1 MALKSYKPTTPGQR
15 GLVLIDRSELWK
27 GRPVKSLTEGL
38 TKTGG
43 RNNTGRITMWHK
55 GGGAKR
61 LYRIVDFKRRK
72 FDIAAVV
79 ERIEYDPNRTAFIA
93 LVKYA
98 EGELNS
104 IQAPQRLAVGDQV
117 IAGAKTDVKPGNA
130 MPFSGMPI
138 GAIVHNVELKP
149 GKGGQLARAAGTYA
163 LHAVVPVDCLV
174 RVPDSVALEDAA
186 AIALVFITGW
196 EAMVE
201 RAAVGQGDL
210 VLIHAGAGGTGQMA
224 TQIARAMGARVATTV
239 SSAQKA
245 EFSLAAGAELI
256 IRYKDEDFCAAV
268 MDWSGGD
275 GVRAV
280 LDNIGGDG
288 FLNSLRVLQPYGHI
302 VTLMGTPGDLP
313 DGTAYNGNLTIHN
326 VMMLTPMWKGLRN
339 HLIRQAAILQKAMDW
354 LAEGK
359 VFVRIQDRFPLVKA
373 AEAHR
378 LLESAG
384 GSGKIIL
391 TMPAE

>member
-1 MALKSYKPTTPGQR
+1 MTFTTHAIVMRAAGGPDVLEYLPVDLAWDPEGAEV
-15 GLVLIDRSELWK
+15 LVRLVAAGVNPADTFFRSL
-27 GRPVKSLTEGL
+27 GPY
-38 TKTGG
+38 
-43 RNNTGRITMWHK
+43 I
-55 GGGAKR
+55 GA
-61 LYRIVDFKRRK
+61 
-72 FDIAAVV
+72 
-79 ERIEYDPNRTAFIA
+79 
-93 LVKYA
+93 A
-98 EGELNS
+98 EGCVLGHDGAG
-104 IQAPQRLAVGDQV
+104 IVQAVGR
-117 IAGAKTDVKPGNA
+117 AATGFAPGDRVC
-130 MPFSGMPI
+130 FC
-138 GAIVHNVELKP
+138 H
-149 GKGGQLARAAGTYA
+149 GGVGGAAGTYA

-245 EFSLAAGAELI
+245 ELSLAAGAELV

-275 GVRAV
+275 GVRVV

-326 VMMLTPMWKGLRN
+326 VMMLTPMWKGLRS

-359 VFVRIQDRFPLVKA
+359 VFVRVQDRFPLVEA